1 VQFCRFDLAG
11 SLEGKRAEDPD
22 APLFCEGEF
31 GLSRP
36 QSDAVIDAITDNS
49 IMQQV
54 AAMVDRAKSVSWQL
68 RHVHLSLDN
77 PHRAT
82 FLLLAQDFHDAGH
95 LFNFQRRP
103 SDELLE
109 NAEDLFRWYGQR
121 MSVDPNKNESIFR
134 RTEMAHA
141 KGRAGKPV
149 LHRLDDLIRSAHLL
163 WGVLYLQ
170 AVREPMAANK
180 SNAIVF
186 ADPRFSSGLETMW
199 DLEPGSWRGC
209 ETCESRWGW
218 KDGSSVAQRNF
229 KAVDAC
235 GADSSEVAH
244 QFPAVALD
252 PTHSVYGRVIG
263 ISYAEISGHA
273 SEIEWISMR
282 CVELRWMVDF
292 YTGHQTC
299 AASVGALAA
308 GVGVG
313 WEMDVARL
321 ACHFE
326 VLVQNG
332 LDMAISHLQQQPR
345 PVITGYLV
353 SGSAPEDGRISLAS
367 VVAPVSASNHD
378 NGGDA
383 LVEGDLVQEDGK
395 EELTKGAQ
403 LLTSLRDAGGDYSRM
418 GTSSRCSVPDGL
430 ELPLRVQVWSK
441 DHQWLAPLEVHLCE
455 ATGVEPV
462 ELGLCT
468 RSVFD
473 MGPETSQLTDGSGVH
488 TVDKFPPG
496 FVDRQPFFEGR
507 GDRIWFDKLEREN
520 RWNWNLTNFY
530 PRMGCVIHQLNHCLM
545 RARGRAKYLLMVRA
559 LDKFFTVNFD
569 HQITDPPIE
578 RFLEKIRAVYFALV
592 MPANL
597 SYQSA
602 REHKAFVSPL
612 GDWASGKLPNDQIN
626 QTTPRPPETL
636 FHWNAFDSGLRDR
649 MPLILPRIS
658 AEAPAGLVPVLPC
671 RLISIAQ
678 CQEFRLSSTGPQGCG
693 LTMPYQE
700 QKQRVRFLHFAVTS
714 QVYGGNGHVLWTREG
729 TIPGVVPRDEFWM
742 SHYLRAFDT
751 TPEAQTKDPGKR
763 WRFRFCDTLNP
774 ATDLA
779 DLAHIRQHSCA
790 DLGSDGGVAAEHHSA
805 LYRRLMGKVQDETD
819 PDMLA
824 TASYDGH
831 LKVWQISTSETHRD
845 MFAGKDMLL
854 YGLAFGPGAAKI
866 CAVSSTGFLL
876 IWKLDNGEQLVRQQ
890 LHTGQAYRCEWS
902 SKGAGQ
908 IATGGA
914 DGIAC
919 VVDPATG
926 NSVNRIVHPQ
936 PVYGVAWHPSQEGI
950 LATGC
955 QDGHVRIFNLLQAP
969 GTVDPKAQVVM
980 KGHEARV
987 FNIVFHPVCPN
998 IIASGSDDKTIRIWN
1013 WSPTFT
1019 GQRELRKLT
1028 GHTSHVRGLLWNTEL
1043 PHILFTG
1050 SWDSTI
1056 RVWDVAESRCLYVS
1070 HDHHADVYGLSL
1082 HPRRPFFL
1090 VSSSRDTTIRFWIFE
1105 DIVRPLLVQA
1115 LLHPESLSDLLG
1127 DSVQEASLAMESPVG
1142 QVPVPKKLFGKA
1154 SRALATELQTLGA
1167 ARPVSLQ
1174 AYQKLLNFF
1183 MYRQGMEDLWGL
1195 VSQIRGETLPSAPG
1209 AHRSFFHEREMV
1221 ACQKSKALELASTR
1235 AQIGIA
1241 GKQEERLLKA
1251 AQIMCRVGDL
1261 RAYCRLTAQAGH
1273 WERAICI
1280 APAVSHQFWQEL
1292 CAEYMDT
1299 LSAATDTE
1307 EVAPFL
1313 VGIGRAS
1320 RLVDSYIERSEL
1332 DSAFVVAKADCDG
1345 LLPCASSSSASS
1357 APPPPPNPS
1366 ARARLEDVA
1375 GVLAQRHLEQGEPL
1389 QAAMCFLAVS
1399 QPSRAVRTLARAQEV
1414 MLAFALS
1421 DLLGEPQDPVFLK
1434 LISQCA
1440 ERDDRLELAAE
1451 ILQMHP
1457 QGPSVHLP
1465 LLAARAKDQAGVR
1478 PWAPWTVEQ
1487 HQERLAAALEVGD
1500 RPAAVLSAV
1509 CGGPAT
1515 HTQAVQLGVEG
1526 LCELFARPGGWSLCE
1541 ARALL
1546 DPLESVAI
1554 QDMGVKEIASSLA
1567 CAAYVGLVEASMMG
1581 LHELMFPLAQ
1591 TLRNIITHQNLQFP
1605 VSTAEISL
1613 LEASCTSHRAPAQA
1627 LQQLTS
1633 LLEGSD
1639 LPPNLRA
1646 ACEQQAAAL
1655 RQRAPAD
1662 EWPDVDGP
1670 GLAMMAGGHLPACYK
1685 RFAKTSVLTNQRI
1698 KGPAFQLEDRK
1709 MHVSLS
1715 DALAWARVNAFSP
1728 LNTGCKIYPI

>member
-1 VQFCRFDLAG
+1 MALHIFRLKDKTLHKMIAAHERAISAICWSPEDSNLLASCSVG
-11 SLEGKRAEDPD
+11 SRIAIWDIENEEELH
-22 APLFCEGEF
+22 
-31 GLSRP
+31 
-36 QSDAVIDAITDNS
+36 AVKITDVPLLMDWAS
-49 IMQQV
+49 SGDKVAFATDTGHIMLWEYKVQKQTKLFSV
-54 AAMVDRAKSVSWQL
+54 AAKSVKVL
-68 RHVHLSLDN
+68 RWHPRNANKLIVGLEDGSLTVYDQQTAKKLQIVGKAKTSKDAVTDAQWDPLSDDYLLVSFADGSLTLYDASN
-77 PHRAT
+77 QKEIHSFDKQSQGINSMAWAKAQPGNFVTVTDRVGVLRLWNVSQRAP
-82 FLLLAQDFHDAGH
+82 LAQIKVGLAGV
-95 LFNFQRRP
+95 NCVKAIP
-103 SDELLE
+103 SE
-109 NAEDLFRWYGQR
+109 
-121 MSVDPNKNESIFR
+121 PNQFVLSFKN
-134 RTEMAHA
+134 
-141 KGRAGKPV
+141 
-149 LHRLDDLIRSAHLL
+149 
-163 WGVLYLQ
+163 
-170 AVREPMAANK
+170 
-180 SNAIVF
+180 
-186 ADPRFSSGLETMW
+186 
-199 DLEPGSWRGC
+199 
-209 ETCESRWGW
+209 
-218 KDGSSVAQRNF
+218 SSVGVCDIETRTMKF
-229 KAVDAC
+229 M
-235 GADSSEVAH
+235 SS
-244 QFPAVALD
+244 P
-252 PTHSVYGRVIG
+252 
-263 ISYAEISGHA
+263 GHA
-273 SEIEWISMR
+273 ETI
-282 CVELRWMVDF
+282 F
-292 YTGHQTC
+292 
-299 AASVGALAA
+299 
-308 GVGVG
+308 
-313 WEMDVARL
+313 DVA
-321 ACHFE
+321 
-326 VLVQNG
+326 
-332 LDMAISHLQQQPR
+332 
-345 PVITGYLV
+345 
-353 SGSAPEDGRISLAS
+353 
-367 VVAPVSASNHD
+367 
-378 NGGDA
+378 
-383 LVEGDLVQEDGK
+383 
-395 EELTKGAQ
+395 
-403 LLTSLRDAGGDYSRM
+403 
-418 GTSSRCSVPDGL
+418 
-430 ELPLRVQVWSK
+430 
-441 DHQWLAPLEVHLCE
+441 
-455 ATGVEPV
+455 
-462 ELGLCT
+462 
-468 RSVFD
+468 
-473 MGPETSQLTDGSGVH
+473 
-488 TVDKFPPG
+488 
-496 FVDRQPFFEGR
+496 
-507 GDRIWFDKLEREN
+507 
-520 RWNWNLTNFY
+520 
-530 PRMGCVIHQLNHCLM
+530 
-545 RARGRAKYLLMVRA
+545 
-559 LDKFFTVNFD
+559 
-569 HQITDPPIE
+569 
-578 RFLEKIRAVYFALV
+578 
-592 MPANL
+592 
-597 SYQSA
+597 
-602 REHKAFVSPL
+602 
-612 GDWASGKLPNDQIN
+612 
-626 QTTPRPPETL
+626 
-636 FHWNAFDSGLRDR
+636 FH
-649 MPLILPRIS
+649 
-658 AEAPAGLVPVLPC
+658 
-671 RLISIAQ
+671 
-678 CQEFRLSSTGPQGCG
+678 PQ
-693 LTMPYQE
+693 
-700 QKQRVRFLHFAVTS
+700 
-714 QVYGGNGHVLWTREG
+714 
-729 TIPGVVPRDEFWM
+729 
-742 SHYLRAFDT
+742 
-751 TPEAQTKDPGKR
+751 
-763 WRFRFCDTLNP
+763 
-774 ATDLA
+774 
-779 DLAHIRQHSCA
+779 
-790 DLGSDGGVAAEHHSA
+790 
-805 LYRRLMGKVQDETD
+805 D

>member
-1 VQFCRFDLAG
+1 MAAPTPQDGSDSTADGPEEHKLELVRRLGLQWQRNQELKGPKPASPCYTCG
-11 SLEGKRAEDPD
+11 SLEHLARDCTGTICHFCGCCGHLARLCTFGSSLSQLDQFMFCSRAVSPPDGAVDSVDCFVRRFIIPLHAASPDFDPEHLTEGRVD
-22 APLFCEGEF
+22 VGCQCVTAALFRSESYRRNTEIRLTFCNSAQSDKLAVSNGSASPDVTASQGRTAVLTGGLIRGLRADERSVASRLRLAF
-31 GLSRP
+31 DSPMAGLSQPEISRP
-36 QSDAVIDAITDNS
+36 ERTTLGVRCVAGGLKGSIEDALAHGSLSSVI
-49 IMQQV
+49 
-54 AAMVDRAKSVSWQL
+54 
-68 RHVHLSLDN
+68 
-77 PHRAT
+77 
-82 FLLLAQDFHDAGH
+82 LLLSADG
-95 LFNFQRRP
+95 
-103 SDELLE
+103 
-109 NAEDLFRWYGQR
+109 
-121 MSVDPNKNESIFR
+121 VDI
-134 RTEMAHA
+134 
-141 KGRAGKPV
+141 
-149 LHRLDDLIRSAHLL
+149 
-163 WGVLYLQ
+163 
-170 AVREPMAANK
+170 
-180 SNAIVF
+180 
-186 ADPRFSSGLETMW
+186 
-199 DLEPGSWRGC
+199 
-209 ETCESRWGW
+209 
-218 KDGSSVAQRNF
+218 
-229 KAVDAC
+229 
-235 GADSSEVAH
+235 
-244 QFPAVALD
+244 AVALTD
-252 PTHSVYGRVIG
+252 
-263 ISYAEISGHA
+263 
-273 SEIEWISMR
+273 
-282 CVELRWMVDF
+282 LRTSWP
-292 YTGHQTC
+292 
-299 AASVGALAA
+299 
-308 GVGVG
+308 GV
-313 WEMDVARL
+313 
-321 ACHFE
+321 C
-326 VLVQNG
+326 
-332 LDMAISHLQQQPR
+332 
-345 PVITGYLV
+345 
-353 SGSAPEDGRISLAS
+353 
-367 VVAPVSASNHD
+367 
-378 NGGDA
+378 GG
-383 LVEGDLVQEDGK
+383 
-395 EELTKGAQ
+395 
-403 LLTSLRDAGGDYSRM
+403 RDAGGSH
-418 GTSSRCSVPDGL
+418 SCP
-430 ELPLRVQVWSK
+430 QV
-441 DHQWLAPLEVHLCE
+441 LIV
-455 ATGVEPV
+455 
-462 ELGLCT
+462 
-468 RSVFD
+468 
-473 MGPETSQLTDGSGVH
+473 
-488 TVDKFPPG
+488 
-496 FVDRQPFFEGR
+496 
-507 GDRIWFDKLEREN
+507 
-520 RWNWNLTNFY
+520 
-530 PRMGCVIHQLNHCLM
+530 
-545 RARGRAKYLLMVRA
+545 
-559 LDKFFTVNFD
+559 
-569 HQITDPPIE
+569 
-578 RFLEKIRAVYFALV
+578 
-592 MPANL
+592 
-597 SYQSA
+597 
-602 REHKAFVSPL
+602 L
-612 GDWASGKLPNDQIN
+612 GD
-626 QTTPRPPETL
+626 
-636 FHWNAFDSGLRDR
+636 DR
-649 MPLILPRIS
+649 
-658 AEAPAGLVPVLPC
+658 
-671 RLISIAQ
+671 
-678 CQEFRLSSTGPQGCG
+678 G
-693 LTMPYQE
+693 LTAAQE
-700 QKQRVRFLHFAVTS
+700 AATL
-714 QVYGGNGHVLWTREG
+714 
-729 TIPGVVPRDEFWM
+729 
-742 SHYLRAFDT
+742 
-751 TPEAQTKDPGKR
+751 EA
-763 WRFRFCDTLNP
+763 
-774 ATDLA
+774 A
-779 DLAHIRQHSCA
+779 
-790 DLGSDGGVAAEHHSA
+790 
-805 LYRRLMGKVQDETD
+805 
-819 PDMLA
+819 A
-824 TASYDGH
+824 TASNCQVLRVSLGPEVLLGSHCIVLVQHYMDRLLH
-831 LKVWQISTSETHRD
+831 CCP
-845 MFAGKDMLL
+845 GKL
-854 YGLAFGPGAAKI
+854 F
-866 CAVSSTGFLL
+866 
-876 IWKLDNGEQLVRQQ
+876 E
-890 LHTGQAYRCEWS
+890 
-902 SKGAGQ
+902 
-908 IATGGA
+908 
-914 DGIAC
+914 
-919 VVDPATG
+919 VDPA
-926 NSVNRIVHPQ
+926 
-936 PVYGVAWHPSQEGI
+936 VAKSANVKYAVTH
-950 LATGC
+950 
-955 QDGHVRIFNLLQAP
+955 R
-969 GTVDPKAQVVM
+969 
-980 KGHEARV
+980 
-987 FNIVFHPVCPN
+987 
-998 IIASGSDDKTIRIWN
+998 
-1013 WSPTFT
+1013 
-1019 GQRELRKLT
+1019 
-1028 GHTSHVRGLLWNTEL
+1028 
-1043 PHILFTG
+1043 FTG

-1195 VSQIRGETLPSAPG
+1195 VSQIRGETLPSDSSP
-1209 AHRSFFHEREMV
+1209 EMV

-1320 RLVDSYIERSEL
+1320 RLVPNLADNRAVTLLAFLALCRSAVHSLEHNLFHTIYAPEWADAVKYQCLRQMTGTLQEDLYNPAAYALRKERKRSQ
-1332 DSAFVVAKADCDG
+1332 VAKADCDG
-1345 LLPCASSSSASS
+1345 LLPCA
-1357 APPPPPNPS
+1357 
-1366 ARARLEDVA
+1366 RALHLTKDTPDFFAKLLVGHVTDVA